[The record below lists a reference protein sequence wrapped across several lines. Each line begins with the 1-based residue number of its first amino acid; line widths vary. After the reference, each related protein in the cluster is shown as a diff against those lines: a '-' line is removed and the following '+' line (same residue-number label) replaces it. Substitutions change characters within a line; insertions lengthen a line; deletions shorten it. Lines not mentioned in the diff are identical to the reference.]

1 MQVNDIYD
9 IYACKIIKYKEVMP
23 LKESK
28 EGYIEKFEARK
39 GYYYYYYYYLKTK
52 KINNFERV
60 SKVMLYL
67 SVKMRV
73 M

>member
-52 KINNFERV
+52 KN
-60 SKVMLYL
+60 K
-67 SVKMRV
+67 
-73 M
+73 